1 MPALT
6 AGGVPSLGPAAT
18 AAPARAVPALP
29 QDVDGDGYAE
39 AVVGGTGW
47 QPGPGLGGTEGTGD
61 AFGAAPG
68 SAGRGA
74 VWAVTRSLLSFQPG
88 LPRPPGEAHRPGRHL
103 GR

>member
-47 QPGPGLGGTEGTGD
+47 QPGPGLGGTDGKGD
-61 AFGAAPG
+61 AFGEGGRRRHRVAA
-68 SAGRGA
+68 
-74 VWAVTRSLLSFQPG
+74 
-88 LPRPPGEAHRPGRHL
+88 RPGPRRH
-103 GR
+103 RR

>member
-1 MPALT
+1 MRRGPLTTALVPALT

-39 AVVGGTGW
+39 AVVGV
-47 QPGPGLGGTEGTGD
+47 PGGGEGGCLTAVPD
-61 AFGAAPG
+61 
-68 SAGRGA
+68 A
-74 VWAVTRSLLSFQPG
+74 VWAVTRPLLSFQPG